1 MSNKTK
7 KWATKKA
14 IAIIIK
20 TMLIV
25 VVGLILSIGLAFVVA
40 KLNNEIDI
48 LKYILGYLLMTPIII
63 LPTIIAFDNAKGY
76 YNNSVKKLR
85 ARVARKVRISK

>member
-1 MSNKTK
+1 MSKKTK
-7 KWATKKA
+7 NWAAKQAMIIVTK
-14 IAIIIK
+14 
-20 TMLIV
+20 TSLIV

-48 LKYILGYLLMTPIII
+48 LKYVLGYLLMTPIII